1 MHSENTPAGI
11 VGILVEEHAELTL
24 HEVSGACA
32 VEVESILALIDEGVL
47 SPVGG
52 EVPQWRF
59 SGAQLRRAT
68 TALRLQR
75 DLGINPAGVALALEL
90 LDEIGRLRVRLAAL
104 RDDQDTEPA

>member
-11 VGILVEEHAELTL
+11 VGILVEEYADLTL
-24 HEVSGACA
+24 NEVSGACA

-47 SPVGG
+47 LPVGG
-52 EVPQWRF
+52 EFPQWRF

-90 LDEIGRLRVRLAAL
+90 LDEIEQLRARLAAL
-104 RDDQDTEPA
+104 GDDQGNEPA

>member
-24 HEVSGACA
+24 YEVCSACA
-32 VEVESILALIDEGVL
+32 VEVEGILALVDEGVL

-59 SGAQLRRAT
+59 SGAELRRAT

-90 LDEIGRLRVRLAAL
+90 LDEIEKLQVRLAAL
-104 RDDQDTEPA
+104 RDD